1 MKNKLLILF
10 LFVCTVSFGQTK
22 FLTNLGG
29 TIDNS
34 GAIVLDNGSQLR
46 KGTIN
51 AGLGGGNGIAQICS
65 VGFELKWEAGR
76 LYVMGDGGTTIRQ
89 SLYNF
94 SNTPT
99 ATDDATKGYQV
110 GSLWSL
116 DNGDTYVCTD
126 NSEDNAIW
134 VLYDS
139 GASIPLSGT
148 VTGSPVT
155 GDIEVDPETLGD
167 LIHFRHKVNE
177 TDGSFSSLVFTDDGV
192 TGLFAKDDLGNR
204 SFLVTPA
211 TNTASEVALAFRI
224 KAENPLF
231 RGLTAESDLS
241 ANITDLDYPQKIYVD
256 NLTIKGTYNSGAV
269 VAQTTFTVTIPTQ
282 ANTDYVVV
290 TEADNTLSA
299 PVRYVTNKQVDSF
312 DVVYLS
318 ALTGTVSIGYIL
330 RK

>member
-1 MKNKLLILF
+1 MA
-10 LFVCTVSFGQTK
+10 TK

-29 TIDNS
+29 IIDDG
-34 GAIVLDNGSQLR
+34 GAITLDNGSILR

-76 LYVMGDGGTTIRQ
+76 LYIMGDGGTTIRQ

-99 ATDDATKGYQV
+99 ATDDDSKGYIV
-110 GSLWSL
+110 GSLWTL
-116 DNGDTYVCTD
+116 DNGFTYKCTD
-126 NSEDNAIW
+126 ATTDAAVWELIS
-134 VLYDS
+134 
-139 GASIPLSGT
+139 SIPLSGT